1 MKASEIKPAE
11 ITSLIYGYHAV
22 HYLVQ
27 HKPNLIQCLYLEDK
41 NKYQELIA
49 TARQAGINLTFA
61 DKKHFADLSQ
71 QQKAQE
77 PKIHQGIIALCDAVR
92 EGDINDLEALT
103 QNPSHALRLLVL
115 DGVTDPHNLGAC
127 LRNAAAFAVD
137 ALIIPKNNTVKLN
150 STVIKVACGAAHI
163 VPVIKVTNLVR
174 TLNWLKTMN
183 FVLLGTSERAELPI
197 HAYKKHPAVSIAL
210 VMGSEGKGL
219 RHLTTETCDQ
229 LLRIDLPGAIQSL
242 NVSAA
247 TAVCLHALFGRE

>member
-1 MKASEIKPAE
+1 MKTS
-11 ITSLIYGYHAV
+11 ITKLTKAYNLIYGYHPV
-22 HYLVQ
+22 HYVVQ
-27 HKPNLIQCLYLEDK
+27 RRPEIIRCLYFEDK
-41 NKYQELIA
+41 HKHKALLSLAEHHNVN
-49 TARQAGINLTFA
+49 TSFC
-61 DKKHFADLSQ
+61 DKKHFGALMQ
-71 QQKAQE
+71 QQQDAV
-77 PKIHQGIIALCDAVR
+77 HQGVLALCEPVG
-92 EGDINDLEALT
+92 EQDINDLETLVNNGT
-103 QNPSHALRLLVL
+103 HPLKLLVL

-174 TLNWLKTMN
+174 TLNWLKTMD
-183 FVLLGTSERAELPI
+183 FTLLGTSEKAHLPI
-197 HAYKKHPAVSIAL
+197 SAYKKDTDAPVAL

-219 RHLTTETCDQ
+219 RQLTAKTCDQ

-247 TAVCLHALFGRE
+247 TAVCLHSLFV